1 MHKKDMHGEAA
12 AGNQNPSTNMVCK
25 AALVGRQHPN
35 HKSEDLEVHTKLL
48 EDARKS
54 SAPANN
60 HGWSIQWSFKCFN
73 LSKTLQWCSQARA
86 DQLWD
91 FHQALAGNFFP
102 RWRTNSHSLWLSELY
117 DSTFLVS
124 ERTIRERSWGTKGN
138 FGVFSHIHMW
148 TFWPEQPEGK
158 HGSQH
163 VWNHISEELLKI
175 NWVCASNS
183 ILRWFFSIINISH
196 TAQRWVKQITLLT
209 TKWNKSRLT
218 SEKTSQTCARC
229 HYPALPHCHPL
240 GSATHAKD
248 IRRLCACE
256 RARKDRS
263 KFPSPAWQYHCS

>member
-12 AGNQNPSTNMVCK
+12 AGSQNPSSNMVCK

-138 FGVFSHIHMW
+138 FSVFSHIHVNLLAW
-148 TFWPEQPEGK
+148 ATRGKARQPTRLESHLRGITENQLSLCVKLNSALVLFHYQHFPHSTTLGK
-158 HGSQH
+158 T
-163 VWNHISEELLKI
+163 NHSFNYK
-175 NWVCASNS
+175 
-183 ILRWFFSIINISH
+183 
-196 TAQRWVKQITLLT
+196 VKQVTTHIWKNLSNLCSVSLPSAPTL
-209 TKWNKSRLT
+209 
-218 SEKTSQTCARC
+218 
-229 HYPALPHCHPL
+229 
-240 GSATHAKD
+240 
-248 IRRLCACE
+248 
-256 RARKDRS
+256 
-263 KFPSPAWQYHCS
+263 SPVGFCVPRQRY

>member
-1 MHKKDMHGEAA
+1 MQSSKSWSALGFP
-12 AGNQNPSTNMVCK
+12 PST
-25 AALVGRQHPN
+25 
-35 HKSEDLEVHTKLL
+35 
-48 EDARKS
+48 
-54 SAPANN
+54 
-60 HGWSIQWSFKCFN
+60 GWKF
-73 LSKTLQWCSQARA
+73 LSKMEDKQSQFVAFWIRMTP
-86 DQLWD
+86 L
-91 FHQALAGNFFP
+91 
-102 RWRTNSHSLWLSELY
+102 
-117 DSTFLVS
+117 FLCLNAQSGKEAEEQKVTS
-124 ERTIRERSWGTKGN
+124 AYSVTY
-138 FGVFSHIHMW
+138 MW

-240 GSATHAKD
+240 GSASHAKD
-248 IRRLCACE
+248 IRCLCACE